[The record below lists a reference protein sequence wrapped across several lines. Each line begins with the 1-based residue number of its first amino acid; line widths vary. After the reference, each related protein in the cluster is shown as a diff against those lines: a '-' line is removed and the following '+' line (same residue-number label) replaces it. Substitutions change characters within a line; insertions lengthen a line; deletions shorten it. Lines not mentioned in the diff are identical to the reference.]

1 MQRIDGHL
9 KHLKERDQPPDPVD
23 TANKD
28 ERSPRV
34 SKEEIVQVE
43 VLYVSKMGSARAYL
57 QS

>member
-1 MQRIDGHL
+1 MQRVDGHL
-9 KHLKERDQPPDPVD
+9 EHLKERDQPPDPVD

-43 VLYVSKMGSARAYL
+43 VLDVSKMGSARAHL

>member
-9 KHLKERDQPPDPVD
+9 EHLKERDKPPDPVD

-43 VLYVSKMGSARAYL
+43 VLYVSKMGSARAHL